1 MSTDF
6 AKRLTDALDAAGKSL
21 TDLAGALGDISRS
34 GVGPWASGRR
44 TPSHTDIARLAVVLE
59 VRAAWLAFGEEP
71 MRLPTAADLDV
82 APLLTVDTRAA

>member
-6 AKRLTDALDAAGKSL
+6 AKRLTEALDAAGKSY

-34 GVGPWASGRR
+34 GVGHWASGRR
-44 TPSHTDIARLAVVLE
+44 TPGNEDIARIAALLG

-71 MRLPTAADLDV
+71 ARSQSADLDA
-82 APLLTVDTRAA
+82 APATDATRAA

>member
-6 AKRLTDALDAAGKSL
+6 AKRLTEALDAAGKSY

-34 GVGPWASGRR
+34 GVGHWASGRR
-44 TPSHTDIARLAVVLE
+44 TPGNEDIARIAALLG

-71 MRLPTAADLDV
+71 ARAQIADLEV
-82 APLLTVDTRAA
+82 VPAADTRAA